1 MVRLLHTSDTHLGY
15 RQYHLDERRR
25 DFAEA
30 FAEVVSAGIQQD
42 VDAVVHA
49 GDLFHTQYLTKLAS

>member
-15 RQYHLDERRR
+15 RQYHLDERRQ
-25 DFAEA
+25 DFADA
-30 FAEVVSAGIQQD
+30 FAEVVSAGIQHD

-49 GDLFHTQYLTKLAS
+49 GDLFHT